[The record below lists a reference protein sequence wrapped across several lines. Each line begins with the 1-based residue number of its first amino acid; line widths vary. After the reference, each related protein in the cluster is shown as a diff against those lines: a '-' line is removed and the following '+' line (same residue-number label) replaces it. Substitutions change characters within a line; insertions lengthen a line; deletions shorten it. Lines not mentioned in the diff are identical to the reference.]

1 MVTLGE
7 VYRPEDI
14 TSLRDIQGKDLTPTA
29 LTPIPSKANLETILR
44 EIEVMKKDI
53 TLIKQALTSHGII
66 VG

>member
-14 TSLRDIQGKDLTPTA
+14 TLLRDIQGKDLTPTA
-29 LTPIPSKANLETILR
+29 LTPRPSKTNLETILR
-44 EIEVMKKDI
+44 EIEGMKKDI